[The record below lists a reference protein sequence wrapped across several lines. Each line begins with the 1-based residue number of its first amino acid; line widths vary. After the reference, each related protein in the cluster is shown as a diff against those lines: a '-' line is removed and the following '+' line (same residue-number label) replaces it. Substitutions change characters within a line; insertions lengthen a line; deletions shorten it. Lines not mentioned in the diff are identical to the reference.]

1 MTNKFPN
8 NSFYFKNEI
17 RHINKCLSTV
27 DKVMK
32 SKNYDFSKKFLA
44 ITIIMSRCK
53 YVICGS
59 GNCDMWIMF
68 YRGNS
73 ENVIQNLKDKWFK
86 SF

>member
-1 MTNKFPN
+1 
-8 NSFYFKNEI
+8 
-17 RHINKCLSTV
+17 
-27 DKVMK
+27 
-32 SKNYDFSKKFLA
+32 
-44 ITIIMSRCK
+44 MSRCK

-73 ENVIQNLKDKWFK
+73 ENVIQNLKEQWFK